1 MEDKMKMT
9 TRNFW
14 RARPLFAM
22 VFASALLSVP
32 GYAQD
37 AATPASQP
45 ANATSPQP
53 AQVGPTIKKES
64 RLVLVDAVVT
74 DKKGKYIHDL
84 TKGDFKVYERSEERR
99 GGKERRSR

>member
-22 VFASALLSVP
+22 VFASAPLPVP

-74 DKKGKYIHDL
+74 DKKGK
-84 TKGDFKVYERSEERR
+84 RSEEHTS
-99 GGKERRSR
+99 ELQSHSFISYAVFCF